1 MHAFIGEHKVI
12 LTFTGKKKYNNSP
25 QKGNAHP
32 IINVQKEAIANKICE
47 MFVHWLQQI
56 HKMQMYRYIQLRM
69 LLLITYLCIYLETR
83 HPMDIN
89 MCL

>member
-47 MFVHWLQQI
+47 MFVH
-56 HKMQMYRYIQLRM
+56 
-69 LLLITYLCIYLETR
+69 
-83 HPMDIN
+83 
-89 MCL
+89 